1 MTDVFQVKL
10 VNIGN
15 SLGFIIPSEI
25 VKERGLQE
33 GDLVQIEILPTSL
46 EKRNEKIMKMAG
58 IYKGTAPF
66 KREKED
72 RY

>member
-1 MTDVFQVKL
+1 MNLALPGKMSDVFQVKL
-10 VNIGN
+10 EEIGD
-15 SLGFIIPSEI
+15 SLGFIIPSENI
-25 VKERGLQE
+25 I
-33 GDLVQIEILPTSL
+33 QIEILPTSL
-46 EKRNEKIMKMAG
+46 EERNEKIRKMAG

>member
-10 VNIGN
+10 EEIGD

-25 VKERGLQE
+25 VKDRGLRE
-33 GDLVQIEILPTSL
+33 GDIIQIQILPTSL
-46 EKRNEKIMKMAG
+46 EERNEKIKRMVG

-66 KREKED
+66 EREKED

>member
-25 VKERGLQE
+25 VRERGLQE
-33 GDLVQIEILPTSL
+33 GDIVQFEILPTSL
-46 EKRNEKIMKMAG
+46 EERNEKIRKMVG

>member
-1 MTDVFQVKL
+1 MSDVFQVKL
-10 VNIGN
+10 EEIGD

-33 GDLVQIEILPTSL
+33 GDIIQIEILPTSL
-46 EKRNEKIMKMAG
+46 EERNEKIRKMAG

>member
-1 MTDVFQVKL
+1 MSNVFQVKL
-10 VNIGN
+10 EEIGD

-33 GDLVQIEILPTSL
+33 GDIIQIEILPTSF
-46 EKRNEKIMKMAG
+46 EERNEKIRKIVG
-58 IYKGTAPF
+58 VYKGTSPF